1 MKTKAVRLY
10 GKRDLR
16 LEEFELPAVGDGEI
30 LIRIVSDSVCM
41 STYKTAIQG
50 EDHIRVPK
58 NVAQHP
64 AIIGHEFC
72 AEVVEVGKRWQNDY
86 KVGDK
91 VVVPPVLSYL
101 GTMDTIGYSF
111 EHIGGDSTYSLV
123 YEHIIENGFL
133 IKFDSKDFFSASLV
147 EPISCVVRGFK
158 GTFHLDGD
166 GNHITGLKEGGKVAL
181 LAACGPMG
189 LAALDCALHGD
200 WKPSMIVVTDLDQAR
215 LDRAKSIFDPEEA
228 KKQGVELIFA
238 NTADADELMA
248 LSGGTGYDD
257 VFAYIAVPAV
267 VELGD
272 AILAFDGCL
281 NFFSGP
287 TKKDF
292 YVPLNFYNVHYAQ
305 HHVAGTSGSTTED
318 MLDVVRYISE
328 GRIAPAV
335 MVSHIG
341 GMDAVIDTT
350 LRFPEM
356 PGAKKLIYTHIN
368 LPLTAIADFAELG
381 KTDARFSALHEI
393 VSAHNGLWCA
403 EAENY
408 LLANF

>member
-158 GTFHLDGD
+158 GTFHLDGE

-228 KKQGVELIFA
+228 KKQGVGLIFA

>member
-215 LDRAKSIFDPEEA
+215 LDRAKSIFAPEEA

-248 LSGGTGYDD
+248 LSGGTGFDD

-356 PGAKKLIYTHIN
+356 PGAKKLIYTHID

-381 KTDARFSALHEI
+381 KTDARFDALHEI

>member
-16 LEEFELPAVGDGEI
+16 LEEFDLPSVGDGEI

-111 EHIGGDSTYSLV
+111 EHIGGDSTFSLV

-305 HHVAGTSGSTTED
+305 HHVAGTSGSTTKD

-356 PGAKKLIYTHIN
+356 LGAKKLIYTHIN

-403 EAENY
+403 EAEHY